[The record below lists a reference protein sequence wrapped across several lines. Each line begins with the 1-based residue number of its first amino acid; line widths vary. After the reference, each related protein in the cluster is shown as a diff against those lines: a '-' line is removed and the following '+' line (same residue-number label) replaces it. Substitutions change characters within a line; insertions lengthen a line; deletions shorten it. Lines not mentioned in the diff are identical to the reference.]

1 MEDCLGLYKR
11 ISRSQLV
18 SSDKD
23 GRLPR
28 IVQTD
33 IPFTRW
39 KTASDCTNGYPVH
52 SWFPVT
58 EMEDCL
64 GLYKRISRSQ
74 LVSSDRDGRL
84 PRIVQTDIPF
94 TVGFQ

>member
-33 IPFTRW
+33 IPFT
-39 KTASDCTNGYPVH
+39 
-52 SWFPVT
+52 
-58 EMEDCL
+58 
-64 GLYKRISRSQ
+64 

>member
-1 MEDCLGLYKR
+1 M
-11 ISRSQLV
+11 SRHL
-18 SSDKD
+18 
-23 GRLPR
+23 
-28 IVQTD
+28 TD
-33 IPFTRW
+33 ETR
-39 KTASDCTNGYPVH
+39 
-52 SWFPVT
+52 